1 MEQCLELGLVIASL
15 GGTVTFKNARE
26 NQGRSRRRPLDKLGT
41 ETDCPYLA
49 PHPFRGKVN
58 QPGYLPLVA
67 AETARPKGALLDRL
81 RAACA
86 ATARNLFQL
95 PA

>member
-1 MEQCLELGLVIASL
+1 MEQCLELGWSLAWAAS
-15 GGTVTFKNARE
+15 VTFKNARE
-26 NQGRSRRRPLDKLGT
+26 TKAVAAAVPLDKLVL

-67 AETARPKGALLDRL
+67 AEIARLKGVPLDRL
-81 RAACA
+81 IAACA